1 MYYLLNIIIV
11 SAACYPGPIL
21 GHREKW
27 SFRSKTN
34 RDQLQLPQAKMSSVL
49 LRQGLHIGGEIRSR
63 LAIPLEYVRVIRDF
77 YPTVTCAVVRQVRQ
91 GGKISFALC
100 VTKTRTIC
108 QQESWPWGQRQT
120 NSSNLFMHRCFFHST
135 SIFFVSNTNLVT
147 RCECLTDLLALF
159 QCSSPPDECEF
170 SARSLIVR
178 DRRKKTIYAI
188 MYSRESIMGNRGFF
202 PGRQQL

>member
-1 MYYLLNIIIV
+1 MAFVASIQPGLEAAARRPPVEHEKVKLVKKGCELGLLCMYYLLNIIIV

-108 QQESWPWGQRQT
+108 QQES
-120 NSSNLFMHRCFFHST
+120 
-135 SIFFVSNTNLVT
+135 
-147 RCECLTDLLALF
+147 
-159 QCSSPPDECEF
+159 
-170 SARSLIVR
+170 
-178 DRRKKTIYAI
+178 
-188 MYSRESIMGNRGFF
+188 
-202 PGRQQL
+202 